1 MVCAAVA
8 DVAER
13 SDRPA
18 GVGAVQTVVYLAAPQ
33 EDDAKAKNHPELL
46 AGSLLDVA
54 RIVRSVTNGRFNE
67 SPPAVYVVG
76 RGIERVANTDMADP
90 ELAPIPVLLRSAVAE
105 MPGLRVRFIDLDPRD
120 LAAGADDIVGELGY
134 ATNDIEVAYRDGV
147 RWVKGLQRLPDD
159 ATLAAQIP
167 SGAVHLISGD
177 WVGWPTSWRGC

>member
-1 MVCAAVA
+1 FG
-8 DVAER
+8 E
-13 SDRPA
+13 
-18 GVGAVQTVVYLAAPQ
+18 
-33 EDDAKAKNHPELL
+33 
-46 AGSLLDVA
+46 
-54 RIVRSVTNGRFNE
+54 
-67 SPPAVYVVG
+67 PPPTVYVVG

-167 SGAVHLISGD
+167 SGAVHLI
-177 WVGWPTSWRGC
+177 